1 MNPFT
6 PPDDAARGDA
16 AGHADE
22 ADRLGLSALMDGDA
36 GAAEPVCLA
45 WRDDAAPLDPLDQR
59 GSQMIVA
66 GAVLAVIGAGAGVPL
81 LILGMKDRKEGRRA
95 REEAGAIEIRPTL
108 GGLTLRGRF

>member
-36 GAAEPVCLA
+36 GAAEPHA
-45 WRDDAAPLDPLDQR
+45 
-59 GSQMIVA
+59 
-66 GAVLAVIGAGAGVPL
+66 
-81 LILGMKDRKEGRRA
+81 
-95 REEAGAIEIRPTL
+95 
-108 GGLTLRGRF
+108 LR